1 METTKPFKTLSGCK
15 VATLLGLASV
25 ALIGIGA
32 RNVAEAAYITPWYAN
47 PTLTA
52 RIGMGAKNFVPVSMS
67 LSGSGEKLAVSCEA
81 DGSFKNLCVIDIP
94 RVELKEGANK
104 QNVNSNA
111 CQTAVQSSSFSIGDA
126 PLLAAHGN
134 RLLGID
140 ADNGAAADFT
150 LAARHWV
157 GDKAPEARTFPAALD
172 ATSFALDSAGALWS
186 NATDPGRAGHVVKR
200 TLSGTAYAETDTI
213 DTSLAAVDAVAVYTV
228 NGTEYAFAAAQ
239 GKVVRVNLSTR
250 AVSTLVDDTTHLD
263 AAVKSVKMSH
273 TDYFRPRLYVLL
285 ATGHIAVY
293 YLDASAATAT
303 WSKNL
308 TNAELLSAANAP
320 YAATDATVSAFEV
333 QPDGGTA
340 YVAYRVNAGVEA
352 TGTSFLVV
360 LKNTPPRWRF
370 YYADEPGNPTPDHDS
385 CITDGK
391 WVLWCRLTGGGNEIY
406 GIGRGRGS
414 SDRAWANDYMGEIL
428 DLSAGCAF
436 TSNDTKLASIW
447 GNYNYS
453 LGTNSVGRQPRVIIH
468 STTLN
473 SDGKAQN
480 AFEDA
485 VKCWNFVEE
494 VVLQG
499 SPNFK
504 SRGGEWGGYSRNV
517 QRIVLDLA
525 KLTTL
530 KGYNIGTTDAN
541 YRGMG
546 GASDFSDINLPA
558 LQSIGRYA
566 FAYMQCTGALDLP
579 SVEVVSNGV
588 FYGCDKMTA
597 ISLSAKKKTLQM
609 VFNEALRA
617 SVAGAGHLK
626 RVTLGCAEGC
636 VLKGAN
642 IFLYQPI
649 EDVILTG
656 ALPTFEQSVAW
667 PDTAAQTMVFAVP
680 EGDAAW
686 DALIADGTKVK
697 SRLSAAEQ
705 AAFATAHPGRP
716 VPFGVVDKSVFHTGY
731 DQYIAYNRTAVGGG
745 CKLTIDRDT
754 FFDDA
759 VEVTSDWPACED
771 GTYTPGTTVTL
782 TARPNA
788 TGTFRKWYG
797 DIPRTNLA
805 MRTSATIS
813 FVITNDMWLYA
824 RFVHP
829 WTLAAD
835 KKTAS
840 NGNFTINCSVVN
852 ASQRTLKVGT
862 DGWAGFYA
870 NGDTG
875 QGILDLG
882 GPIYLAGDA
891 TPWTFVTL
899 PTAAKTW
906 IAKFIGPGDATGL
919 ITPGTVNQNATM
931 NQFIHGGSGA
941 NGRSYR
947 LLIFDEPDMTLSWN
961 GWTTCDNRFL
971 TRMILELPKLTKFAG
986 DGGLWSVPLTDTKFD
1001 WWDLNGMTSIG
1012 VNTWKGYDPT
1022 GGSDGSY
1029 GGSWKAPASG
1039 DLELPSMRDINT
1051 TGLSYLANIEGL
1063 SLGGKDKDTTITN
1076 ICASAFLD
1084 NNSLKRLT
1092 LHASADIVVGTTPF
1106 SSGKTPAEFVF
1117 TGPAPTT
1124 ETALANLLVR
1134 VTAAEKKPVKVYASI
1149 MQDGWT
1155 TDSYI
1160 DHNPTA
1166 AERAEAPGERVIGVY
1181 RGGAEAPL
1189 GKALIIYRKSRF
1201 DNPATHIILR

>member
-1 METTKPFKTLSGCK
+1 MKQVLTLA
-15 VATLLGLASV
+15 VAGVSLAVS
-25 ALIGIGA
+25 
-32 RNVAEAAYITPWYAN
+32 AAYVTPWYAN
-47 PTLTA
+47 PTITA
-52 RIGMGAKNFVPVSMS
+52 RVCLNAASPVPVDTAISAD
-67 LSGSGEKLAVSCEA
+67 GTKLFVSCEA
-81 DGSFKNLCVIDIP
+81 NGSFNNLCVVDLA
-94 RVELKEGANK
+94 RVALKEGANA

-111 CQTAVQSSSFSIGDA
+111 CSTMVTSSSAGLGDA
-126 PLLAAHGN
+126 PRLAPRPNGV
-134 RLLGID
+134 LGID
-140 ADNGAAADFT
+140 VATGAAADFS
-150 LAARHWV
+150 LASRNWV
-157 GDKAPEARTFPAALD
+157 GTYAPEARTFSAPPAVSSYAFD
-172 ATSFALDSAGALWS
+172 AAGALWS
-186 NATDPGRAGHVVKR
+186 PATGAGRESLLVKR
-200 TLSGTAYAETDTI
+200 TLSGSAFAEAGAVDTG
-213 DTSLAAVDAVAVYTV
+213 LASVDAVAVYTV
-228 NGTEYAFAAAQ
+228 NGAECAFAAAQ
-239 GKVVRVNLSTR
+239 GKVVRVDLATQ
-250 AVSTLVDDTTHLD
+250 AVTTLVDDAAHLG
-263 AAVKSVKMSH
+263 AAVKSVRMSH

-285 ATGHIAVY
+285 ETGDVAVY
-293 YLDASAATAT
+293 YLDETASTAT
-303 WSKNL
+303 WSKNF
-308 TNAELLSAANAP
+308 TNAELLAVALSQYAANE
-320 YAATDATVSAFEV
+320 ATVCALEV
-333 QPDGGTA
+333 SPDGGTA
-340 YVAYRVNAGVEA
+340 YVAYRVNDGA
-352 TGTSFLVV
+352 TVNGTSFMAV
-360 LKNTPPRWRF
+360 LKNTPPRWR
-370 YYADEPGNPTPDHDS
+370 YYYENEPGNPSPDGDQ
-385 CITDGK
+385 CMTDGH
-391 WVLWCRLTGGGNEIY
+391 WLLWCRRTGGNDAIY
-406 GIGRGRGS
+406 GIGRNRNA
-414 SDRAWANDYMGEIL
+414 SDRAYANDYMGEIL

-436 TSNDTKLASIW
+436 TSNNTKLAGIW

-453 LGTNSVGRQPRVIIH
+453 LGTNAFGLQPRVIIH
-468 STTLN
+468 STTIN
-473 SDGKAQN
+473 NNGSSQTAY
-480 AFEDA
+480 ED
-485 VKCWNFVEE
+485 VHKCWTFVEE
-494 VVLQG
+494 VVLTG
-499 SPNFK
+499 SPNFTK
-504 SRGGEWGGYSRNV
+504 RGNEWGGYSKNV
-517 QRIVLDLA
+517 KRIVLNLE

-530 KGYNIGTTDAN
+530 KGYNIGTTDLN
-541 YRGMG
+541 YAGMG

-1076 ICASAFLD
+1076 ICASAFLND
-1084 NNSLKRLT
+1084 NSLKRLT

-1106 SSGKTPAEFVF
+1106 TTGKTPEEIVF
-1117 TGPAPTT
+1117 TGPAPAT

-1149 MQDGWT
+1149 LQDGWT

-1201 DNPATHIILR
+1201 DSPATYIILR